1 MVKSENPQITHVIFD
16 FDGVLLDSERQY
28 SVANSRCLANFG
40 GGPFTVEMKA
50 AQMGRKKPDAVRVL
64 LEMNNLVGKVDA
76 NEYMKHYDLLLDEL
90 IPLALELPGR
100 F

>member
-40 GGPFTVEMKA
+40 GGPFT
-50 AQMGRKKPDAVRVL
+50 
-64 LEMNNLVGKVDA
+64 GKFDSYTFQFSSKNFSGDESCA
-76 NEYMKHYDLLLDEL
+76 NGPKEAGCCSR
-90 IPLALELPGR
+90 IT
-100 F
+100 